1 MLLARN
7 KVLILTKTATCIK
20 FEFPICQ
27 CHANS
32 VNTLFPCGF
41 RVKPVI
47 LGGAGGVMPPSPHIL
62 AVQITLSQTGGPD
75 YAHHITTGT
84 PGFLKLS
91 TALETNQV
99 IRKMRKSLF

>member
-1 MLLARN
+1 MVLLPPGT
-7 KVLILTKTATCIK
+7 KVRL
-20 FEFPICQ
+20 
-27 CHANS
+27 H
-32 VNTLFPCGF
+32 
-41 RVKPVI
+41 RPVI
-47 LGGAGGVMPPSPHIL
+47 SGGAGGAMANQL
-62 AVQITLSQTGGPD
+62 TLSPPGGAY